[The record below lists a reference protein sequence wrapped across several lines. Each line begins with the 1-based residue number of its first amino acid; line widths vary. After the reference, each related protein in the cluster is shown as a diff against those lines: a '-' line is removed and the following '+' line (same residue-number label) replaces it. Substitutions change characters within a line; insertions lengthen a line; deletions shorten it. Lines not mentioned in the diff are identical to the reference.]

1 MTVQPTKL
9 PILFACFFG
18 GLLLLC
24 LFVCLFKIKVHFP
37 MDFFTKYICKI
48 FTSAFVL
55 GKELLVCV
63 VNYTKVNEIK
73 SREYILV
80 KAYVRGLGNQQT
92 P

>member
-1 MTVQPTKL
+1 
-9 PILFACFFG
+9 
-18 GLLLLC
+18 
-24 LFVCLFKIKVHFP
+24 
-37 MDFFTKYICKI
+37 MDFFIKYICKM

>member
-1 MTVQPTKL
+1 
-9 PILFACFFG
+9 
-18 GLLLLC
+18 
-24 LFVCLFKIKVHFP
+24 
-37 MDFFTKYICKI
+37 MDFFIKYICKM

-63 VNYTKVNEIK
+63 VNYTKVNGIK

-92 P
+92 PWSEQSLQDNMEWEVPTSQRIEQGIIALCLEISCKK